1 MRTSCSGCLCTDVT
15 TGDATQ
21 SLVVHILKLF
31 LCVIAMLAALDH
43 GAYAAGFRKHRPTLV
58 QEYLTTPATES
69 PAAAEQRHQLV
80 AARRKGPLIMVH
92 RGATAFAPENTLE
105 ACAAAMD
112 HGADGCEIDIR
123 RTADGVLVLFHDETL
138 DRITEGFGPLDSIT
152 FRELESLHPRT
163 AHGRPQAGLVPT
175 FAALLDLAR
184 ERIML
189 LHLDLKVPGIEDEV
203 ARLLDA
209 ADAWDHIVFVN
220 ETNAAKLR
228 QHPKLRLLRY
238 KTPGLYEWRHDI
250 DPAAVARALDQAGDM
265 ILVDDPRVAAMVLGR
280 KLYSPMPFSKVFR
293 LTARPAPRP
302 TLSQSDGFV
311 PMTFVSE
318 LQESFAES
326 RPQDLLRLIEF
337 SPRTPEGGAGKHFGS
352 NSDDLTRRTIQR
364 AWAAQQIASR
374 GLRSDSAIAR
384 LERLVRFPSWHTN
397 YWYTAL
403 DGAAAARALGK
414 LRATSSAQCLIQ
426 ACQRQLAFGPR
437 VENSATNMADAVGRH
452 RFALA
457 AMQALSDIRCAQAKR
472 FLKHC
477 VDAELDRPF
486 SPSPTLFREA
496 TLALMRQ
503 KVTWD
508 EIAALTRH
516 RNPVV
521 RGTAIL
527 ECVDHPGE
535 ERLQGLRNAA
545 PWALALMQRK

>member
-1 MRTSCSGCLCTDVT
+1 MRTTRRSCLCTRAATGDVT
-15 TGDATQ
+15 LT
-21 SLVVHILKLF
+21 LVIGVLKFF
-31 LCVIAMLAALDH
+31 LCVITVLVALDH
-43 GAYAAGFRKHRPTLV
+43 STHAAGFRKHRPTLV
-58 QEYLTTPATES
+58 QEYLTTPSTES

-80 AARRKGPLIMVH
+80 AARRKGPLIMAH

-105 ACAAAMD
+105 AYAAAMD

-138 DRITEGFGPLDSIT
+138 DRITEGFGTLDSIT
-152 FRELESLHPRT
+152 FRELESLRPQT

-209 ADAWDHIVFVN
+209 ADAWDHVVFVN
-220 ETNAAKLR
+220 ETNAARLR

-238 KTPGLYEWRHDI
+238 KAPGLYEWRHDI
-250 DPAAVARALDQAGDM
+250 DPDAVARALDQPGDM

-293 LTARPAPRP
+293 LTARPESQQQ
-302 TLSQSDGFV
+302 LSQSNCFV
-311 PMTFVSE
+311 PMTLVRE

-337 SPRTPEGGAGKHFGS
+337 SPGTREGGLAEPIAH
-352 NSDDLTRRTIQR
+352 NSDELARRTVKR
-364 AWAAQQIASR
+364 AWAAQQIAIR

-397 YWYTAL
+397 DCYTAL

-414 LRATSSAQCLIQ
+414 LRATSSARCLIQ
-426 ACQRQLAFGPR
+426 ACQHQLAFGSLA
-437 VENSATNMADAVGRH
+437 EDSATNIAHAVGQH
-452 RFALA
+452 RLVLA
-457 AMQALSDIRCAQAKR
+457 AVQALSDLKCAQAKR

-477 VDAELDRPF
+477 VDAEPNRPS
-486 SPSPTLFREA
+486 SPSPMLFKEA

-508 EIAALTRH
+508 EIAALARH
-516 RNPVV
+516 QNPAV

-527 ECVDHPGE
+527 ECIDHPGE

-545 PWALALMQRK
+545 PWALALTRKR

>member
-1 MRTSCSGCLCTDVT
+1 MRTQCQGCPCTPVTMGDVT
-15 TGDATQ
+15 K
-21 SLVVHILKLF
+21 SLVRVLKFL
-31 LCVIAMLAALDH
+31 LCVIAMQAALDH
-43 GAYAAGFRKHRPTLV
+43 GTYAAGFRKHRPTLV
-58 QEYLTTPATES
+58 QEYLTTPSTES

-138 DRITEGFGPLDSIT
+138 DRITCGFGPVDSIT
-152 FRELESLHPRT
+152 FRELESLHPQT
-163 AHGRPQAGLVPT
+163 AHGRAQAGLIPT

-184 ERIML
+184 ERLML
-189 LHLDLKVPGIEDEV
+189 LHLDLKVPGIEDDV

-209 ADAWDHIVFVN
+209 TDAWDHVVYIN

-238 KTPGLYEWRHDI
+238 KTPGLYEWRHDV
-250 DPAAVARALDQAGDM
+250 DPTAVGRALDQAGDM

-293 LTARPAPRP
+293 LTARPASQSKL
-302 TLSQSDGFV
+302 TQSDGFV
-311 PMTFVSE
+311 PMTLVRE
-318 LQESFAES
+318 LHESFAES

-337 SPRTPEGGAGKHFGS
+337 SPRAREGHPVEHLGS
-352 NSDDLTRRTIQR
+352 NSDELARRTIQR
-364 AWAAQQIASR
+364 AWAAQQIAIR

-397 YWYTAL
+397 PCYTAL

-414 LRATSSAQCLIQ
+414 VQATSSARCLIQ
-426 ACQRQLAFGPR
+426 ACQRQLAAGSPA
-437 VENSATNMADAVGRH
+437 ENPVTAMADAAGRH
-452 RFALA
+452 RLALS
-457 AMQALSDIRCAQAKR
+457 AMQALSDIKCAQAKR

-477 VDAELDRPF
+477 VDAEPGKPS
-486 SPSPTLFREA
+486 SPSPTLYKEA

-516 RNPVV
+516 RNSVV

-545 PWALALMQRK
+545 PWALALMQKK

>member
-1 MRTSCSGCLCTDVT
+1 MP
-15 TGDATQ
+15 DATK
-21 SLVVHILKLF
+21 SHVIGVLKLF
-31 LCVIAMLAALDH
+31 LCLITMLAALDH
-43 GAYAAGFRKHRPTLV
+43 GTYAAGFRKHRPTLV
-58 QEYLTTPATES
+58 QEYLTTPSTES

-105 ACAAAMD
+105 AYAAAMD

-123 RTADGVLVLFHDETL
+123 HTADGVLVLFHDETL
-138 DRITEGFGPLDSIT
+138 DRITEGFGPLDAIV
-152 FRELESLHPRT
+152 FRELESLRPLT
-163 AHGRPQAGLVPT
+163 AHGRPLAGLVPT

-189 LHLDLKVPGIEDEV
+189 LHLDLKVPGIEDDV

-209 ADAWDHIVFVN
+209 ADAWDHVVFIN

-238 KTPGLYEWRHDI
+238 KVPGLYEWRHDI
-250 DPAAVARALDQAGDM
+250 DPAAVGRALDQPGDM
-265 ILVDDPRVAAMVLGR
+265 ILVDDPRVAAMALGR
-280 KLYSPMPFSKVFR
+280 ELYAPMPFSKVFR
-293 LTARPAPRP
+293 LTAKPESQPH
-302 TLSQSDGFV
+302 LSQSDGFV
-311 PMTFVSE
+311 PMALVRE
-318 LQESFAES
+318 LHESFAES

-337 SPRTPEGGAGKHFGS
+337 SPGARESGMTEPVS
-352 NSDDLTRRTIQR
+352 PNSDDLARKTVQR
-364 AWAAQQIASR
+364 AWAAQQIAIR

-397 YWYTAL
+397 FYYTAL

-414 LRATSSAQCLIQ
+414 VRATSSARCLIQ
-426 ACQRQLAFGPR
+426 ACQHQLAFGSLA
-437 VENSATNMADAVGRH
+437 ENSAAGMANAAGQH
-452 RFALA
+452 RLALA
-457 AMQALSDIRCAQAKR
+457 AVQALSDLKCAQAKR
-472 FLKHC
+472 FFKHC
-477 VDAELDRPF
+477 VDAEPNRPL
-486 SPSPTLFREA
+486 SPSPVFFKEA

-503 KVTWD
+503 KVSWD
-508 EIAALTRH
+508 EIAALARH
-516 RNPVV
+516 QNPVV

-545 PWALALMQRK
+545 PWALALTRKR